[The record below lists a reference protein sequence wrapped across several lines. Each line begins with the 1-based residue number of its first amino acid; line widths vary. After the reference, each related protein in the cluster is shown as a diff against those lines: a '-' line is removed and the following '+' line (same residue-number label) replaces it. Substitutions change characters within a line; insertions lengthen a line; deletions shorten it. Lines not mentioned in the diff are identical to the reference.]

1 MANENTPMS
10 MVAVRASQLSP
21 LLFQTRSLG
30 ILFWDSY
37 LVLRRSKLC
46 GRANFAEEQTL
57 LLRRSARVALFLTSI
72 RPSLSNLASHA
83 LHISDRAIPKRE
95 FGCCHHSRLSRH
107 RFAVSR

>member
-30 ILFWDSY
+30 ILFWDAY

-72 RPSLSNLASHA
+72 RPSLLNLASNA
-83 LHISDRAIPKRE
+83 LRIADRSLPKRE
-95 FGCCHHSRLSRH
+95 SGCSHHCWLSRK
-107 RFAVSR
+107 